1 VVWVGEGEGNG
12 KTRVARIAISRNGIL
27 VGLESKSAAHS
38 LFQTPVFT
46 ARAVPVTRNTSG
58 ASRLAKLSAVLEGA
72 KSMLIIMQNSPDPDA
87 IAAAAGLREIANVR
101 HGIACSVAH
110 SGTVGR
116 AENQA
121 LLRYLGIN
129 TRALDDIEIN
139 RFDRIGMVDAQPGAG
154 NVDFDPSIRLDV
166 VIDHHPIRR
175 VTRSARFTDVRSRY
189 GATST
194 ILYEYLKA
202 AKMEI
207 PIPLATALVYG
218 IRSDTQD
225 LGRESTRA
233 DIDAFLDLYPSANA
247 KVLGKIVAAPLPRS
261 YFSKLRVAID
271 NAAIY
276 GDRVVSYLGA
286 LDSHEMVAEAADLLL
301 RVEGMRW
308 SMCLGMIDGWL
319 HISLRSSDRD
329 RHAGT
334 VARNLGGRRGFGGG
348 HGTLA
353 AAQIPTPIG
362 ASDGRQV
369 NRMVNGIT
377 KRFLKATGDDSLPG
391 EPLCV

>member
-1 VVWVGEGEGNG
+1 L
-12 KTRVARIAISRNGIL
+12 TRDN
-27 VGLESKSAAHS
+27 
-38 LFQTPVFT
+38 
-46 ARAVPVTRNTSG
+46 SG
-58 ASRLAKLSAVLEGA
+58 VSRLAKLSTVLEGA

-87 IAAAAGLREIANVR
+87 IAAAAGLREIANVM

-110 SGTVGR
+110 SGAVGR

-129 TRALDDIEIN
+129 TRALDDLEID

-154 NVDFDPSIRLDV
+154 NVNFDPSIRLDV

-175 VTRSARFTDVRSRY
+175 ATRSARFTDIRSRY

-194 ILYEYLKA
+194 ILHEYLKA
-202 AKMEI
+202 AKIEI

-247 KVLGKIVAAPLPRS
+247 KVLGRIVAAPLPRS
-261 YFSKLRVAID
+261 YFSKLRIAID
-271 NAAIY
+271 NAVIY
-276 GDRVVSYLGA
+276 GDRIVSFLGA
-286 LDSHEMVAEAADLLL
+286 LDSPEMVAEAADLLL
-301 RVEGMRW
+301 RVEAMRW
-308 SMCLGMIDGWL
+308 SMCLGVIDGWL
-319 HISLRSSDRD
+319 HVSLRSSDREQ
-329 RHAGT
+329 HAGT

-353 AAQIPTPIG
+353 AAQIPLPMEL
-362 ASDGRQV
+362 SDGRQV
-369 NRMVNGIT
+369 SRVVTGVT
-377 KRFLKATGDDSLPG
+377 KRFLKATGADSQPG
-391 EPLCV
+391 EPLCA

>member
-1 VVWVGEGEGNG
+1 
-12 KTRVARIAISRNGIL
+12 L
-27 VGLESKSAAHS
+27 
-38 LFQTPVFT
+38 
-46 ARAVPVTRNTSG
+46 TRNNATTG
-58 ASRLAKLSAVLEGA
+58 RLEKLSTVLEGA
-72 KSMLIIMQNSPDPDA
+72 KSMLIVMQNSPDPDA
-87 IAAAAGLREIANVR
+87 IAAAAGLREIANVM

-110 SGTVGR
+110 SGAVGR

-129 TRALDDIEIN
+129 TRALDDLEID

-154 NVDFDPSIRLDV
+154 NVNFDASVRLDV

-175 VTRSARFTDVRSRY
+175 ATRSARFTDIRSRY

-194 ILYEYLKA
+194 ILHEYLKA
-202 AKMEI
+202 AKIEI

-233 DIDAFLDLYPSANA
+233 DIEAFLDLYPSANA

-261 YFSKLRVAID
+261 YFSKLRIAID
-271 NAAIY
+271 NATIY
-276 GDRVVSYLGA
+276 GDRIVSFLGS
-286 LDSHEMVAEAADLLL
+286 LDSQEMVAEAADLLL

-308 SMCLGMIDGWL
+308 SMAMGIIDGWL

-334 VARNLGGRRGFGGG
+334 LARNLGGRRGFGGG
-348 HGTLA
+348 HHTLA
-353 AAQIPTPIG
+353 AAQIPLPLDV
-362 ASDGRQV
+362 SSSRQV
-369 NRMVNGIT
+369 TRIVNGAT
-377 KRFLKATGDDSLPG
+377 KRFLKATGDQTERG
-391 EPLCV
+391 ELLCE